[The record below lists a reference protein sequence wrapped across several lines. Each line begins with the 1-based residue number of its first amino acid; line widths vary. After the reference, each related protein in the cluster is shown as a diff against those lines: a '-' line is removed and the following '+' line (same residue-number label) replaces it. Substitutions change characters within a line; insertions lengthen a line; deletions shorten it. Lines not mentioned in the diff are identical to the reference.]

1 MQGTATYKWPRVTT
15 SQAAIEPH
23 QRTARA
29 VATHKQLVEGKKMA
43 MNTRSESVQKLLQLL
58 QDEFQLP
65 NEVLGFTLHCEVDEI
80 VKIDVS
86 YYPKDLT
93 EENNK
98 G

>member
-1 MQGTATYKWPRVTT
+1 M
-15 SQAAIEPH
+15 AII
-23 QRTARA
+23 
-29 VATHKQLVEGKKMA
+29 
-43 MNTRSESVQKLLQLL
+43 NSSESVKKLLKLL

-65 NEVLGFTLHCEVDEI
+65 NEVLGFTLHCDVDEI